1 MEVRGIRTIGS
12 LIQKKP
18 GLAAPMQDNWEIATL
33 QHVVEVISQNTSIEV
48 KNSAVPRPHLHTN
61 SINPY

>member
-1 MEVRGIRTIGS
+1 MEVRGFRTIGS

-18 GLAAPMQDNWEIATL
+18 GLADPMQENWEIATL

-48 KNSAVPRPHLHTN
+48 KNSAVSRPLPHTN
-61 SINPY
+61 STNLY